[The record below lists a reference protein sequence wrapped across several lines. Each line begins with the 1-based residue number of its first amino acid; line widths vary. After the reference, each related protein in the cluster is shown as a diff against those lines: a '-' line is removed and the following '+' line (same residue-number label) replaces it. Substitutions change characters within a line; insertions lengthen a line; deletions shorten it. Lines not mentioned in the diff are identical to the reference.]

1 MTELL
6 TANRIDVAKVKAD
19 FPIFANNPGLVY
31 LDSGASSQRPTAVLE
46 AMDNY
51 YRFHHAN
58 VHRGVYR
65 LAEEATELYE
75 GARERIGRFLS
86 AAHPSREIIFAKNST
101 EALNLVANSLGRG
114 YLRQGDKVVLT
125 KMEHHANIVP
135 WQMLSQYLGIKIEY
149 IDVDDEGE
157 LMIDDLDSIVDGAK
171 VVSLTLTS
179 NVLGTVTPFTEIAL
193 AAKAAGAIVVGDASQ
208 FVPHRAIDVT
218 TIGADLIAFT
228 GHKMFGPTGIGVL
241 WGKSELLDQ
250 MPPFLGGG
258 DMITDVRL
266 DGFVANELPYKFEA
280 GTPPIAEAIGLGAA
294 VDYMNSIGMDAIEH
308 HDREISKLAYENVK
322 EAFGSEIRIFGPSDP
337 SKRSGCLSFEF
348 EGVHPHDVAQVL
360 DQNLVNVRAGHHC
373 AKPLMRHLGVAATA
387 RASFHIYND
396 EADVDALVNALRETR
411 NFFI

>member
-1 MTELL
+1 MLID
-6 TANRIDVAKVKAD
+6 NHIDVAKVRSD
-19 FPIFANNPGLVY
+19 FPIFANNPGLHY
-31 LDSGASSQRPTAVLE
+31 LDSGASSQRPSMVLE
-46 AMDNY
+46 AMENY

-75 GARERIGRFLS
+75 SARERIGRFIG
-86 AAHPSREIIFAKNST
+86 ATHPGRETIFSKNST

-114 YLRQGDKVVLT
+114 FLRQGDKVVIT

-135 WQMLSQYLGIKIEY
+135 WQMLAQYIGIQVEF

-157 LMIDDLDSIVDGAK
+157 LIIDDLERIVDGAK

-179 NVLGTVTPFTEIAL
+179 NVLGTVTPFTGIAQV
-193 AAKAAGAIVVGDASQ
+193 AKAAGAIVVGDASQ
-208 FVPHRAIDVT
+208 FVPHRQIDVKS
-218 TIGADLIAFT
+218 IGADLIAFT

-241 WGKSELLDQ
+241 WGRSELLDQ

-258 DMITDVRL
+258 DMISDVRL

-294 VDYMNSIGMDAIEH
+294 VDYMNSIGMDAIES
-308 HDREISKLAYENVK
+308 HDREISRLAYEKVK
-322 EAFGSEIRIFGPSDP
+322 GAFGDEIKIFGPSDP
-337 SKRSGCLSFEF
+337 SKRSGCLSFEL

-396 EADVDALVNALRETR
+396 EADVDALVDALKETR

>member
-6 TANRIDVAKVKAD
+6 TVNQIDVARVKAD
-19 FPIFANNPGLVY
+19 FPIFANNPGLHF
-31 LDSGASSQRPTAVLE
+31 LDSGASSQRPEQVLA

-75 GARERIGRFLS
+75 EARQKIGRFIG
-86 AAHPSREIIFAKNST
+86 APHPSREIIFSKNST

-135 WQMLSQYLGIKIEY
+135 WQMLAQYVGIKIEY

-157 LMIDDLDSIVDGAK
+157 LIIGDLEQIVDGAK

-179 NVLGTVTPFTEIAL
+179 NVLGTVTPFSEIARV
-193 AAKAAGAIVVGDASQ
+193 AKAAGALVVGDASQ
-208 FVPHRAIDVT
+208 FVPHRKIDVS

-241 WGKSELLDQ
+241 WGKTELLDQ

-294 VDYMNSIGMDAIEH
+294 VDYMESIGMDAIEH
-308 HDREISKLAYENVK
+308 HDREISKLAYEKVK
-322 EAFGSEIRIFGPSDP
+322 GAFGNEIRIFGPSDP

-373 AKPLMRHLGVAATA
+373 AKPIMRHLGVTATA

-396 EADVDALVNALRETR
+396 EDDVDALISALQETR

>member
-6 TANRIDVAKVKAD
+6 TVNQIDVARVKAD
-19 FPIFANNPGLVY
+19 FPIFANNPGLHF
-31 LDSGASSQRPTAVLE
+31 LDSGASSQRPEQVLA

-75 GARERIGRFLS
+75 EARQKIGRFIG
-86 AAHPSREIIFAKNST
+86 APHPSREIIFSKNST

-135 WQMLSQYLGIKIEY
+135 WQMLAQYVGIKIEY

-157 LMIDDLDSIVDGAK
+157 LIIGDLEQIVDGAK

-179 NVLGTVTPFTEIAL
+179 NVLGTVTPFSEIARV
-193 AAKAAGAIVVGDASQ
+193 AKAAGALVVGDASQ
-208 FVPHRAIDVT
+208 FVPHRKIDVS

-241 WGKSELLDQ
+241 WGKTELLDQ

-294 VDYMNSIGMDAIEH
+294 VDYMESIGMDAIEH
-308 HDREISKLAYENVK
+308 HDREISKLAYEKVK
-322 EAFGSEIRIFGPSDP
+322 GAFGNEIRIFGPSDP

-373 AKPLMRHLGVAATA
+373 AKPLMRHLGVTATA

-396 EADVDALVNALRETR
+396 EDDVDALISALQETR

>member
-6 TANRIDVAKVKAD
+6 TANRIDVAKVKED
-19 FPIFANNPGLVY
+19 FPILANNPGLHY

-86 AAHPSREIIFAKNST
+86 AAQPSREIIFAKNST

-149 IDVDDEGE
+149 IDVDGEGE
-157 LMIDDLDSIVDGAK
+157 LMIDDLDSVVDGAR

-179 NVLGTVTPFTEIAL
+179 NVLGTVTPFTEIAI

-208 FVPHRAIDVT
+208 FVPHRQIDVT

-228 GHKMFGPTGIGVL
+228 GHKMLGPTGIGVL
-241 WGKSELLDQ
+241 WGKSELLGQ

-266 DGFVANELPYKFEA
+266 DGFVANDLPYKFEA

-294 VDYMNSIGMDAIEH
+294 VDYMNSIGMEAVEH
-308 HDREISKLAYENVK
+308 HDREISKLAYEKVK
-322 EAFGSEIRIFGPSDP
+322 DAFGSDIRIFGPSDP

-360 DQNLVNVRAGHHC
+360 DQNLVAVRAGHHC